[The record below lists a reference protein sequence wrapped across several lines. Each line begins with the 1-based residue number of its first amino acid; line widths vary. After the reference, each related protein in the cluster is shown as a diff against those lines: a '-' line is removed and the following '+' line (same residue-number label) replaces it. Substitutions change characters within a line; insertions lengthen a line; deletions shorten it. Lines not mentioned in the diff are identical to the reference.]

1 MQARLIAYPP
11 DRAAIVRTLAADEAL
26 RLGRAADSDLQ
37 LDHPSVSRSHA
48 RLQRLE
54 DGWWLHDL
62 DSKNGSFIDGA
73 RSREARLDRACWL
86 RFGDVYCEFSPLSQ
100 AQFTAERRGIQTR
113 RAAATAHTARV
124 ESLVRLD
131 DLLDGSL
138 RAVLDLAQCERGFVL
153 LDDGRPGRD
162 GHYAVRTSLALD
174 PARLGTREFSGSVG
188 AVRRTLEQGQPVV
201 ANDIGDEAWLA
212 QRASVVAAGLSA
224 LICLPLL
231 DGGRAFGALYA
242 DRVRPGPPITTLDLE
257 LLQAFAEGAAVW
269 IAARRTSELLDA
281 RAAQADWDGILA
293 AHAGDL
299 ADAGAA

>member
-1 MQARLIAYPP
+1 MQARLIVYPP

-37 LDHPSVSRSHA
+37 LDHPSVSRAHA
-48 RLQRLE
+48 RLQRRQ
-54 DGWWLHDL
+54 DGWWLRDL

-73 RSREARLDRACWL
+73 RSSEARLDRACWL
-86 RFGDVYCEFSPLSQ
+86 RFGDVYCEFSPLNQ
-100 AQFTAERRGIQTR
+100 AQFAAERRGIQTR

-153 LDDGRPGRD
+153 LDDGRPGQD
-162 GHYAVRTSLALD
+162 GRYAVRASLALD
-174 PARLGTREFSGSVG
+174 PARLVTREFSGSVG
-188 AVRRTLEQGQPVV
+188 AVRRTLEQGQAVV

-212 QRASVVAAGLSA
+212 QRASVVAGGLSA
-224 LICLPLL
+224 LVCLPLL